1 MARSDRLIWACRRA
15 LARRALLER
24 WRAQDVLTIPRV
36 GGRSFASL
44 TSRRRMVGVDCCL
57 VKVCVVGPGRIY
69 AGDRNLC
76 NRGQCTGR
84 CERTLVGTSMPSP
97 GAA

>member
-24 WRAQDVLTIPRV
+24 WRAQDVLTIPLV

-44 TSRRRMVGVDCCL
+44 TSRTRIVGVDCCL
-57 VKVCVVGPGRIY
+57 VKVCVVRPGDVWTSVKATCAIGDSRRI
-69 AGDRNLC
+69 GVSVR
-76 NRGQCTGR
+76 
-84 CERTLVGTSMPSP
+84 
-97 GAA
+97 